1 MQFYVSAVPFQP
13 AARCSA
19 PFSRKLGLSKH
30 VHCRQKNAQVRPSN
44 AWAVATALPMAVH
57 DEARIGGARRQGDR
71 VRCRA
76 QSCTTSAGTA
86 LGLMADTGQMTTT
99 MNSLGNLVVALPV
112 LASAPGPPAAAL
124 AAMEMALAP
133 LSLTLNRSLCSTTHQ
148 SSTCGQHAVECAS
161 TI

>member
-44 AWAVATALPMAVH
+44 AWAVATALPMAVRG
-57 DEARIGGARRQGDR
+57 EARIGGARRQGDR

-76 QSCTTSAGTA
+76 QSYTTSVGTA
-86 LGLMADTGQMTTT
+86 LGPMADTGQVTT
-99 MNSLGNLVVALPV
+99 MMSSLRKLVVAVPALV
-112 LASAPGPPAAAL
+112 SALGTPAAAL
-124 AAMEMALAP
+124 AATEVTLAP

-148 SSTCGQHAVECAS
+148 NSTCGQHAVECAS